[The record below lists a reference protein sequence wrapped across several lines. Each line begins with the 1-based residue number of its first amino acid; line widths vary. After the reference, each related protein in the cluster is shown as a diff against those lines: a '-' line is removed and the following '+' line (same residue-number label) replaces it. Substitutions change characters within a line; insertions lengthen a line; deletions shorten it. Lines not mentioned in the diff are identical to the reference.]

1 MNIIYRAQLVI
12 AICLVLFG
20 SIIHR
25 SNAVTL
31 IGDPSRYQEQ
41 NDAEW
46 QRYTVSGE
54 EFSVMLPVVPAMNT
68 SDMYINVR
76 SSRRERILG
85 AYSNGVVYAVY
96 TFETKSLSLDDLIR
110 RFTSNNEPARPTE
123 PVVVNG
129 ITGTSSRF
137 ETDDR
142 MVAIQLFAT
151 AQNLYV
157 FQVVGSKQG
166 NPAAGIPK
174 FLSSIRFSNQP
185 EGNKVVDGAG
195 EQPASNSETAQSNQS
210 IFSGRD
216 VARKVSVITKPEP
229 RYTEEARK
237 NQITGTVVLRA
248 VFSSSGAVTNIHAV
262 SDLPDGL
269 TDRAIGATRQIRF
282 IPAIKDG
289 RFVSMW
295 IQLQYNFNLF

>member
-1 MNIIYRAQLVI
+1 MSVQIYWAQLVI

-20 SIIHR
+20 SVSHR
-25 SNAVTL
+25 SNARVL
-31 IGDPSRYQEQ
+31 VGDRSRYQEQ
-41 NDAEW
+41 TVEW

-54 EFSVMLPVVPAMNT
+54 EFSVLLPVVPAMNT
-68 SDMYINVR
+68 SDMYIDER
-76 SSRRERILG
+76 SRRRERMLG

-96 TFETKSLSLDDLIR
+96 TFEKKSLSLDDLIR
-110 RFTSNNEPARPTE
+110 RFTSNNETNRQTE
-123 PVVVNG
+123 PVTVNG

-142 MVAIQLFAT
+142 MVAVQLFAT

-157 FQVVGSKQG
+157 FQVVGSKLG

-174 FLSSIRFSNQP
+174 LLSSIRFSKQP
-185 EGNKVVDGAG
+185 EGNKVADGAG
-195 EQPASNSETAQSNQS
+195 EQSNSNSETAQVNPS
-210 IFSGRD
+210 IFSGKD
-216 VARKVSVITKPEP
+216 VTRKVSVITKPEP

-248 VFSSSGAVTNIHAV
+248 VFSSSGSVTNIHAV
-262 SDLPDGL
+262 SNLPDGL
-269 TDRAIGATRQIRF
+269 TDKAIGAARQIRF
-282 IPAIKDG
+282 IPAVKDG

-295 IQLQYNFNLF
+295 IELQYNFNLF